1 MQTTVQQKPGIS
13 ADRQEFYR
21 RLDQENA
28 APLWEVLADIV
39 RPEPRTACRPAL
51 WSYERMRPLVMESG
65 RAITAKEA
73 ERRVL
78 VLENPGYRGASRI
91 TQSLYA
97 GMQLVL
103 PGEIAHSH
111 HHTAAALRFIIE
123 GDGAYTAVDGER
135 FSMHPGDFILTPSWT
150 YHDHGNPS
158 DRPVVWLDGLDIP
171 IVNFFDTSF
180 AEHYP
185 EDEQPITRTE
195 GDALVRYGSNLLPL
209 EYTPRGR
216 FAPVLKYPYARS
228 REVLGKLHR
237 NGPIDEWHGVKM
249 QYVDPATGGYPLPT
263 MGAFIQL
270 LPAGFRGGR
279 YRSTDAT
286 IYSVVEGHGRSRVG
300 DGLLEWKE
308 RDVFVVPSWQP
319 VSHDADSEAVLF
331 SFSDRPAQK
340 ALGLWREETLR
351 PNGKSSGAL

>member
-1 MQTTVQQKPGIS
+1 MQTPQKS
-13 ADRQEFYR
+13 EVSSDRQKFYGQ
-21 RLDQENA
+21 LNEESA

-39 RPEPRTACRPAL
+39 RTEPRTACLPAL
-51 WSYERMRPLVMESG
+51 WSYERLRPLVMESG
-65 RAITAKEA
+65 NLITAKEA

-78 VLENPGYRGASRI
+78 ILENPGYRGASRI

-103 PGEIAHSH
+103 PGEIARSH
-111 HHTAAALRFIIE
+111 HHTASALRFIIE
-123 GDGAYTAVDGER
+123 GDGGYTAVDGER

-171 IVNFFDTSF
+171 MVNFFDTSF

-185 EDEQPITRTE
+185 EDEQPVTRAE

-228 REVLGKLHR
+228 REALTKLHR
-237 NGPIDEWHGVKM
+237 NGPLDNWHGVKM

-270 LPAGFRGGR
+270 LPSGFRGR
-279 YRSTDAT
+279 PYRSTDAT

-300 DGLLEWKE
+300 ASVLNWQE
-308 RDVFVVPSWQP
+308 RDVFVVPSWTP
-319 VSHDADSEAVLF
+319 VSHEADGEAVLF

-340 ALGLWREETLR
+340 ALGLWREEMLQ
-351 PNGKSSGAL
+351 PSENSSSKL